1 MDSLT
6 LWMSQYWGT
15 TILPTIIWLTFLG
28 AFVGL
33 VVATI
38 ALIEMEITLRA
49 RRADNSGKEILLIA
63 TSRRDMAIR
72 LFAILIIFS
81 IIYGRAAGRGG
92 LLSNAP
98 FSWEMMI
105 NSMLITAAV
114 WIITEAKCRNYRN
127 YRVSINQFE
136 DLRRDA
142 IETTLT
148 HTIEDKILP
157 TLEVKVANALEAKA
171 AAVARALEAKA
182 SEVLAEADA
191 AQSASAAELIS
202 VLVAAQPIDVRV
214 VEDDEAPKEK
224 EEP

>member
-6 LWMSQYWGT
+6 LWMSQHWGT
-15 TILPTIIWLTFLG
+15 TILPTLIWLTFLG
-28 AFVGL
+28 SIIGL
-33 VVATI
+33 VVASI
-38 ALIEMEITLRA
+38 SWVEMALSVRN
-49 RRADNSGKEILLIA
+49 RRADGSGKEIILIA
-63 TSRRDMAIR
+63 TSRRRIAWS
-72 LFAILIIFS
+72 LFTILLIFAV
-81 IIYGRAAGRGG
+81 IYGRAAARGR

-98 FSWEMMI
+98 FSWEMLL
-105 NSMLITAAV
+105 NSILVTVAV
-114 WIITEAKCRNYRN
+114 WIILHLTIRNYID
-127 YRVSINQFE
+127 YRISLNQYE

-148 HTIEDKILP
+148 HAIEDKILP

-182 SEVLAEADA
+182 SEVLAETDA

-214 VEDDEAPKEK
+214 VEDDGAPKEK
-224 EEP
+224 ED